1 MHFLLKNLNDFNVMN
16 LKFHEKFPFLK
27 LVFFN
32 QSHQI
37 HESSPISKIIDIKEI
52 EKNLTFSRPI
62 NLEINESD
70 TTSKLE
76 SIFSKMFGLNIQ
88 IYRLEG
94 HALIQTV
101 GTDEFTLKEQNEIGA
116 QKTLE
121 DYNINTNKWELEKK
135 L

>member
-1 MHFLLKNLNDFNVMN
+1 ML
-16 LKFHEKFPFLK
+16 LKFHENYPFIK
-27 LVFFN
+27 MTFFN
-32 QSHQI
+32 KPHQPQ
-37 HESSPISKIIDIKEI
+37 ESSLKNEMIDIEKI
-52 EKNLTFSRPI
+52 EKKLSFNNPVY
-62 NLEINESD
+62 LEINENQ
-70 TTSKLE
+70 TTGKLE

>member
-27 LVFFN
+27 LVFFK

-52 EKNLTFSRPI
+52 EKYLTFSRPI

-76 SIFSKMFGLNIQ
+76 SIFSKLFGLNIQ

-94 HALIQTV
+94 NVLIQTV
-101 GTDEFTLKEQNEIGA
+101 GTDEFTLKEQNEIGE
-116 QKTLE
+116 QKTRE
-121 DYNINTNKWELEKK
+121 DDSITSSKWTLEKK